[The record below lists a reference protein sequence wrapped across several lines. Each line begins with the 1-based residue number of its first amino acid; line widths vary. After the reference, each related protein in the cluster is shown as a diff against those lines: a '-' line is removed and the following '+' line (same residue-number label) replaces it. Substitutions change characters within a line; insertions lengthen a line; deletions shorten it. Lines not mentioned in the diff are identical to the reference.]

1 MTDSK
6 TYNEGFS
13 ANGRLTFRTKM
24 EDVNNTYHE
33 KPFTF
38 KHLIKKIKHK
48 IK

>member
-13 ANGRLTFRTKM
+13 ANGRLTIRTKI
-24 EDVNNTYHE
+24 EDVKYTYYE

-38 KHLIKKIKHK
+38 KHLIKKLNIKLK
-48 IK
+48 